1 MKKLAPFAIAFWL
14 TAAWPTDRK
23 SLLALRGVGPESEAE
38 SVRFYG
44 RRVTRVGPEVKHE
57 KAAAG
62 GLEAAEQGV
71 REPHSGAAGRF
82 R

>member
-14 TAAWPTDRK
+14 TAAWPTDTK

-44 RRVTRVGPEVKHE
+44 RRVTRVGPEVKRE